1 MSNEELAIQIQAGN
15 RDLMPELWEKV
26 ERFVT
31 MKAYKIPLNGD
42 TVERKDLLQAG
53 YLALESAVADYDSEG
68 GYAFLT
74 CLGYHLKTQFAIA
87 TRFRSERQKRETLA
101 GALSLDAPVNDE
113 GNASTLMY
121 FQEDLSGA
129 EALESVEEKIYQAQL
144 RETMEMALE
153 AIPPQSR
160 DVLRLRY
167 YQGQTLA
174 EIAEAQGTTPERVRQ
189 KESKALR
196 QLRKPSIACHLRPF
210 HDFDFY
216 CGTGLGA
223 FQHSGMSIQERY
235 LVLEEEARERRQ
247 ERAHREQ
254 EKQIRKEYNETI
266 SQIQEEAEARVSRM
280 TPEKKRALLEK
291 HGYA

>member
-42 TVERKDLLQAG
+42 IVERKDLLQAG
-53 YLALESAVADYDSEG
+53 YLALESAVADYDPEG

-74 CLGYHLKTQFAIA
+74 CLGYHLKTAFAEA

-101 GALSLDAPVNDE
+101 GTLSLDAPVNDE

-144 RETMEMALE
+144 REAMAEVLADLPE
-153 AIPPQSR
+153 EQQEL
-160 DVLRLRY
+160 LRLRY
-167 YQGQTLA
+167 WEDATLQ
-174 EIAEAQGTTPERVRQ
+174 EIATAQGITPEWVRK
-189 KESKALR
+189 KEYKAICELR
-196 QLRKPSIACHLRPF
+196 RPRNACRLRPF
-210 HDFDFY
+210 IDFNFY
-216 CGTGLGA
+216 SGSTLGA
-223 FQHSGMSIQERY
+223 FRSTGASVQELY
-235 LVLEEEARERRQ
+235 LL
-247 ERAHREQ
+247 
-254 EKQIRKEYNETI
+254 RKEQVTKRQKKRQQAELDAAI
-266 SQIQEEAEARVSRM
+266 ARAEVAASQRIASM
-280 TPEKKRALLEK
+280 TPEEKKALLEK
-291 HGYA
+291 YGYA